1 MSNHKIP
8 SGRLL
13 NDLFADEACRMEKI
27 SIHHQLRPLN
37 IEYKLEHDRTRNE
50 VTIIIPTSIDGI
62 LRISAYQKGATK
74 NRRFFRIS
82 QPKQMRLPGGKV
94 IRSEAREMIRAE
106 VDFISHGEHEN
117 ATYIID
123 EPNFAEVIDTAIEC
137 LAQIDSV
144 YLTPISKSNKK
155 RAPRIEKPNQPKL
168 GDN

>member
-1 MSNHKIP
+1 MNKKTP
-8 SGRLL
+8 SGSYL
-13 NDLFADEACRMEKI
+13 NDIFAGEACSLEKI
-27 SIHHQLRPLN
+27 AIMHQLRPLN
-37 IEYKLEHDRTRNE
+37 IDYKLIHNRKLNE
-50 VTIIIPTSIDGI
+50 VTIEIPTSIDGI
-62 LRISAYQKGATK
+62 LRISAHEKGVYK
-74 NRRFFRIS
+74 NRRFFRVMP
-82 QPKQMRLPGGKV
+82 PKEMRLPGGKV
-94 IRSEAREMIRAE
+94 LKSEAKEMVHAE
-106 VDFISHGEHEN
+106 VDFISYGEHEN